1 MTWDPYLSPST
12 QHGVTT
18 VLFGN
23 CGVGFAPCKPHDRKR
38 LIDILVSVED
48 IPGTALHEGIKWNWE
63 SFPEYLKALS
73 GLSTACDFM
82 TMIGHVP
89 LRVYV
94 MGERSNV
101 RVGRLLYWGG
111 CFSSSPMSKK
121 REGRRM
127 YIYMEHEWM
136 IHMICVPLLALFSSH
151 CRIPMTESM
160 ELPHQSLPPFSRSL
174 VRALSLYR
182 ARRKDATTFA
192 LTCASNLI
200 DASRFEGGTDKGRH
214 QTDTSLRSR
223 SSPVRCCR
231 LFHITHVDAQR
242 SGGRSHLRL
251 VRREGRA
258 DSDLCRTS

>member
-94 MGERSNV
+94 MGSRSHV

-111 CFSSSPMSKK
+111 LGGVF
-121 REGRRM
+121 
-127 YIYMEHEWM
+127 
-136 IHMICVPLLALFSSH
+136 LLL
-151 CRIPMTESM
+151 
-160 ELPHQSLPPFSRSL
+160 Q
-174 VRALSLYR
+174 
-182 ARRKDATTFA
+182 
-192 LTCASNLI
+192 
-200 DASRFEGGTDKGRH
+200 
-214 QTDTSLRSR
+214 
-223 SSPVRCCR
+223 
-231 LFHITHVDAQR
+231 
-242 SGGRSHLRL
+242 
-251 VRREGRA
+251 
-258 DSDLCRTS
+258 